1 MAEILI
7 SKFAE
12 EIGLP
17 AELLLEKLKA
27 AGIDKSG
34 QSDSLSQKDKMKLLD
49 FLRGGSSTSSTVKKV
64 PKKKMTEIKKVS
76 NLGKTRTIEIKVKT
90 KKTIPQKIINDG
102 AKKQVELPKPQN
114 KTLNTPKVLESDKT
128 TKRNIE
134 QKNQVESEITS
145 VNEFK
150 KKSFETENKNSAVG
164 DKLQKVTKKSDE
176 KKNEKDFTNSPAK
189 KKEHLDFIKKKSE
202 INNSLASKDGVWKN
216 RTRIKKT
223 KPNKSESISPPPEFI
238 SKNISVPE
246 TIVVSDLAHRMS
258 VKSSEVIKVLMKLGQ
273 MATINQSIDQDTAM
287 ILVEEMGHKA
297 VVEKVED
304 PEIYLAGQIDS
315 SELKVRPPIVT
326 IMGHV
331 DHGKTSLLDYIRNTR
346 VAQGESGGITQHIG
360 AYNVDT
366 KKGEIA
372 FLDTPGHAAFSAM
385 RARGSTLTDIVIIVV
400 AADDGVKP
408 QTIESI
414 NHSRSANIP
423 IIIALNKIDKPEAN
437 VEKVKQE
444 LSNHNIVPEDW
455 GGDNIF
461 VNISAKS
468 GEGIDQL
475 LDAILLQ
482 AELLELK
489 APFECNS
496 KAIVVESRLDRGKGP
511 VATLLIKSGTL
522 KKGDSV
528 LVGHTYGKI
537 RAISDFSGKN
547 LLHATPS
554 KAVEIQGLSD
564 TPNAGDELIVLD
576 DEKKIREI
584 ALFRQGKFREGRLN
598 KSTSSEKNSIFTDS
612 VDSDRKILPII
623 IKSDVQGSYEGLV
636 SALGKLDDESVGIN
650 VIHTAVGGVTD
661 SDVNLA
667 IAANAIIV
675 GFNTRADVSAK
686 KLIASNNINFK
697 AYNIIY
703 HVIDDIKALMEGLL
717 SPDIQ
722 EKILGS
728 VEVRKTYKV
737 SKIGVIAGCYVTDGI
752 VKRNSSIRVL
762 RDNIVIHD
770 GVLDSLKRF
779 KDDAKEVKVGFEC
792 GLSIKNYNDIK
803 EGDIL
808 EVYESV
814 SVARTLGASWKF
826 S

>member
-1 MAEILI
+1 MPEILI
-7 SKFAE
+7 SKFAK

-27 AGIDKSG
+27 AGINKSG

-49 FLRGGSSTSSTVKKV
+49 FLRGASSKGSSTTKV
-64 PKKKMTEIKKVS
+64 PKKKTTEIKKIS

-90 KKTIPQKIINDG
+90 KKSIPKKIIKENVSSDDLVTESKVTAKI
-102 AKKQVELPKPQN
+102 AKKTPKPSIASKQN
-114 KTLNTPKVLESDKT
+114 L
-128 TKRNIE
+128 E
-134 QKNQVESEITS
+134 QKNQVESEISS

-150 KKSFETENKNSAVG
+150 KKSLESEKKNLTTDFKQ
-164 DKLQKVTKKSDE
+164 DKVAKKIDD
-176 KKNEKDFTNSPAK
+176 KKNEKDFSSSPAK
-189 KKEHLDFIKKKSE
+189 KKEQLDFIKKKSE
-202 INNSLASKDGVWKN
+202 INKTLATRDGVWKN
-216 RTRIKKT
+216 RNRFKKT
-223 KPNKSESISPPPEFI
+223 KSVDKSESSQITPEFI
-238 SKNISVPE
+238 AKTISVPE

-273 MATINQSIDQDTAM
+273 MVTINQSIDQDTAM

-297 VVEKVED
+297 IVEKVED
-304 PEIYLAGQIDS
+304 PEVYLSGQIDS

-331 DHGKTSLLDYIRNTR
+331 DHGKTTLLDFIRNTR

-408 QTIESI
+408 QTVESI
-414 NHSRSANIP
+414 NHSKSANIP
-423 IIIALNKIDKPEAN
+423 IIIAVNKIDKPEAN

-455 GGDNIF
+455 GGENIF

-475 LDAILLQ
+475 LDAVLLQ

-489 APFECNS
+489 APFDCNS

-528 LVGHTYGKI
+528 LVGHTFGKI
-537 RAISDFSGKN
+537 RSISDFSGKN
-547 LLHATPS
+547 LSQATPS
-554 KAVEIQGLSD
+554 KAVEIQGLND
-564 TPNAGDELIVLD
+564 TPNAGDEMIVLD

-636 SALGKLDDESVGIN
+636 SALGKLDD
-650 VIHTAVGGVTD
+650 
-661 SDVNLA
+661 
-667 IAANAIIV
+667 
-675 GFNTRADVSAK
+675 
-686 KLIASNNINFK
+686 
-697 AYNIIY
+697 
-703 HVIDDIKALMEGLL
+703 
-717 SPDIQ
+717 
-722 EKILGS
+722 
-728 VEVRKTYKV
+728 
-737 SKIGVIAGCYVTDGI
+737 
-752 VKRNSSIRVL
+752 
-762 RDNIVIHD
+762 
-770 GVLDSLKRF
+770 
-779 KDDAKEVKVGFEC
+779 
-792 GLSIKNYNDIK
+792 
-803 EGDIL
+803 
-808 EVYESV
+808 
-814 SVARTLGASWKF
+814 
-826 S
+826 

>member
-814 SVARTLGASWKF
+814 SVARTLGAS
-826 S
+826 

>member
-1 MAEILI
+1 MPEILI
-7 SKFAE
+7 SKFAQ

-17 AELLLEKLKA
+17 AELLLEKLKS
-27 AGIDKSG
+27 AGIKKSG
-34 QSDSLSQKDKMKLLD
+34 HSDSLSQKDKMKLLN
-49 FLRGGSSTSSTVKKV
+49 FLRGSTSKGVSTNNL

-76 NLGKTRTIEIKVKT
+76 NVGKTRTIEIKVKT
-90 KKTIPQKIINDG
+90 KKSIP
-102 AKKQVELPKPQN
+102 KKTTEDFVKKSSELQEKPSKSFVSKKTVELHKAAVQN
-114 KTLNTPKVLESDKT
+114 L
-128 TKRNIE
+128 E
-134 QKNQVESEITS
+134 QKNQVESEITT

-150 KKSFETENKNSAVG
+150 KKSFESDKKNIPVV
-164 DKLQKVTKKSDE
+164 DKQQKITKKLDE
-176 KKNEKDFTNSPAK
+176 KKDDKDFTNSPAK
-189 KKEHLDFIKKKSE
+189 KKEQLDFIKKKSE
-202 INNSLASKDGVWKN
+202 INRTLATKPGVWKS

-223 KPNKSESISPPPEFI
+223 KFNKTESVNSTPEFI

-304 PEIYLAGQIDS
+304 PEIYLSGQIDS

-331 DHGKTSLLDYIRNTR
+331 DHGKTTLLDYIRNTR

-360 AYNVDT
+360 AYNVNT

-385 RARGSTLTDIVIIVV
+385 RARGSTITDIVILVV

-414 NHSRSANIP
+414 NHSKAAKIP
-423 IIIALNKIDKPEAN
+423 IIIAVNKIDKPEAN
-437 VEKVKQE
+437 IEKVKQE
-444 LSNHNIVPEDW
+444 LSNHSIVPEDW

-468 GEGIDQL
+468 GEGVDQL

-482 AELLELK
+482 AELLELN
-489 APFECNS
+489 APFDCNS

-528 LVGHTYGKI
+528 LVGNTFGKI

-547 LLHATPS
+547 LMQATPS
-554 KAVEIQGLSD
+554 KAVEIQGLND
-564 TPNAGDELIVLD
+564 TPNAGDEMVVLD

-584 ALFRQGKFREGRLN
+584 ALFRQGKYREGRLN
-598 KSTSSEKNSIFTDS
+598 KSTSSEKNSVFTDS
-612 VDSDRKILPII
+612 IDGDRKILPII
-623 IKSDVQGSYEGLV
+623 IKSDVQGSYEGLI
-636 SALGKLDDESVGIN
+636 SALDKLNDESVGIN
-650 VIHTAVGGVTD
+650 IIHSAVGGVTD

-703 HVIDDIKALMEGLL
+703 NVIDDVRALMEGLL
-717 SPDIQ
+717 SPDIK
-722 EKILGS
+722 ENILGN

-737 SKIGVIAGCYVTDGI
+737 SKVGVIAGCYVTDGI

-762 RDNIVIHD
+762 RDNIVLHD
-770 GVLDSLKRF
+770 GLLDSLKRF
-779 KDDAKEVKVGFEC
+779 KDDAKEVKAGFEC

-803 EGDIL
+803 EGDVL

-814 SVARTLGASWKF
+814 SVARTLGAG
-826 S
+826 

>member
-1 MAEILI
+1 MI
-7 SKFAE
+7 
-12 EIGLP
+12 
-17 AELLLEKLKA
+17 
-27 AGIDKSG
+27 
-34 QSDSLSQKDKMKLLD
+34 
-49 FLRGGSSTSSTVKKV
+49 
-64 PKKKMTEIKKVS
+64 
-76 NLGKTRTIEIKVKT
+76 
-90 KKTIPQKIINDG
+90 
-102 AKKQVELPKPQN
+102 KKQVESSKPQ
-114 KTLNTPKVLESDKT
+114 KKILDTPKKTVESAKT
-128 TKRNIE
+128 TKQNLE
-134 QKNQVESEITS
+134 QKTQVESEITS

-150 KKSFETENKNSAVG
+150 KKSFETDKKNIAVE
-164 DKLQKVTKKSDE
+164 DKQQKITKKLDE

-202 INNSLASKDGVWKN
+202 INNSFASKGGVWKS
-216 RTRIKKT
+216 RTKIKKT

-331 DHGKTSLLDYIRNTR
+331 DHGKTTLLDYIRDTR

-468 GEGIDQL
+468 GEGVDQL

-554 KAVEIQGLSD
+554 KAVEIQGLND

-612 VDSDRKILPII
+612 VDGDRKILPII
-623 IKSDVQGSYEGLV
+623 IKSDVQGSYEGLI

-703 HVIDDIKALMEGLL
+703 NVIDDIKALMEGLL

-770 GVLDSLKRF
+770 GLLDSLKRF
-779 KDDAKEVKVGFEC
+779 KDDAKEVKAGFEC
-792 GLSIKNYNDIK
+792 GLVNKK
-803 EGDIL
+803 L
-808 EVYESV
+808 
-814 SVARTLGASWKF
+814 
-826 S
+826 

>member
-49 FLRGGSSTSSTVKKV
+49 FLRGGSSTSSSAKKV

-90 KKTIPQKIINDG
+90 KKTIPQKIIKDS
-102 AKKQVELPKPQN
+102 AKKQVESSKPQ
-114 KTLNTPKVLESDKT
+114 KKILDTPKALESAKT
-128 TKRNIE
+128 TKQNLE
-134 QKNQVESEITS
+134 QKTQVESEITS

-150 KKSFETENKNSAVG
+150 KKSFETDKKNIAVE
-164 DKLQKVTKKSDE
+164 DKQQKVTKKLDE

-202 INNSLASKDGVWKN
+202 INNSFASKGGVWKS

-315 SELKVRPPIVT
+315 SELKIRPPIVT

-331 DHGKTSLLDYIRNTR
+331 DHGKTTLLDYIRDTR

-468 GEGIDQL
+468 GEGVDQL

-554 KAVEIQGLSD
+554 KAVEIQGLND

-612 VDSDRKILPII
+612 VDGDRKILPII

-703 HVIDDIKALMEGLL
+703 NVIDDIKALMEGLL

-770 GVLDSLKRF
+770 GLLDSLKRF
-779 KDDAKEVKVGFEC
+779 KDDAKEVKAGFEC

-814 SVARTLGASWKF
+814 SVARTLGAS
-826 S
+826 

>member
-1 MAEILI
+1 MPEIII

-34 QSDSLSQKDKMKLLD
+34 HNDSLSQKDKMKLLD
-49 FLRGGSSTSSTVKKV
+49 FLRGSSKTSSVNKV
-64 PKKKMTEIKKVS
+64 PKKKTTEIKKVS
-76 NLGKTRTIEIKVKT
+76 NLGRTRTIEIKVKT
-90 KKTIPQKIINDG
+90 KKSIPKKVTNDIV
-102 AKKQVELPKPQN
+102 ATDAESPMSKKASLVP
-114 KTLNTPKVLESDKT
+114 NTVDKT
-128 TKRNIE
+128 SKSSKQNLE
-134 QKNQVESEITS
+134 QKTKVESEITS

-150 KKSFETENKNSAVG
+150 KKSFESDKKNTVVEV
-164 DKLQKVTKKSDE
+164 KPQKVIKNSDE
-176 KKNEKDFTNSPAK
+176 KKNENSYTNSPAK
-189 KKEHLDFIKKKSE
+189 KKEQLDFIKKKSE
-202 INNSLASKDGVWKN
+202 INKSLATKNGLWKN
-216 RTRIKKT
+216 RSRTKKIKSV
-223 KPNKSESISPPPEFI
+223 KSESVNPTPEFI

-246 TIVVSDLAHRMS
+246 TIIVSDLAHRMS

-273 MATINQSIDQDTAM
+273 MATINQSIDQETAM

-304 PEIYLAGQIDS
+304 PEIYLSGQIDS
-315 SELKVRPPIVT
+315 SELKLRPPIVT

-331 DHGKTSLLDYIRNTR
+331 DHGKTTLLDYIRNTR

-360 AYNVDT
+360 AYNVNT

-385 RARGSTLTDIVIIVV
+385 RARGSTLTDIVILVV

-414 NHSRSANIP
+414 NHSKSANIP
-423 IIIALNKIDKPEAN
+423 IIIAVNKIDKPEAN
-437 VEKVKQE
+437 IEKVKQE
-444 LSNHNIVPEDW
+444 LSNHSIVPEDW

-468 GEGIDQL
+468 GEGVDQL

-489 APFECNS
+489 APLDCNS

-528 LVGHTYGKI
+528 LVGHTFGKI
-537 RAISDFSGKN
+537 RAISDFSGKS
-547 LLHATPS
+547 LAQATPS

-564 TPNAGDELIVLD
+564 TPNAGDEMIVLD

-598 KSTSSEKNSIFTDS
+598 KSTLSEKNSVFTDS
-612 VDSDRKILPII
+612 VDGDRKILPII
-623 IKSDVQGSYEGLV
+623 IKSDVQGSYEGLI
-636 SALGKLDDESVGIN
+636 SALGKLNDESVGIN
-650 VIHTAVGGVTD
+650 IIHSAVGGVTD

-703 HVIDDIKALMEGLL
+703 NVIDDVRALMEGLL
-717 SPDIQ
+717 SPDIK
-722 EKILGS
+722 ENILGG

-737 SKIGVIAGCYVTDGI
+737 SKVGVIAGCYVTDGI
-752 VKRNSSIRVL
+752 VKRNSKIRVI
-762 RDNIVIHD
+762 RDNIVLHD
-770 GVLDSLKRF
+770 GLLDSLKRF
-779 KDDAKEVKVGFEC
+779 KDDAKEVKAGFEC
-792 GLSIKNYNDIK
+792 GLSIKNFNDIM
-803 EGDIL
+803 EGDTL
-808 EVYESV
+808 EIYESI
-814 SVARTLGASWKF
+814 SIARTLGAS
-826 S
+826 

>member
-1 MAEILI
+1 MSEILI
-7 SKFAE
+7 SKFAD

-27 AGIDKSG
+27 AGINKSG
-34 QSDSLSQKDKMKLLD
+34 QNDSLSQKDKMKLLD
-49 FLRGGSSTSSTVKKV
+49 FLRGSTPKSTTAVKV

-76 NLGKTRTIEIKVKT
+76 NLGKTRTIEIKVKSKKRIPQNIIKDNNSNNLT
-90 KKTIPQKIINDG
+90 PDSNITSKMPKKTVKSSSTI
-102 AKKQVELPKPQN
+102 KQNL
-114 KTLNTPKVLESDKT
+114 
-128 TKRNIE
+128 E
-134 QKNQVESEITS
+134 QKNQVESEISS

-150 KKSFETENKNSAVG
+150 KKSLESEKKNLVTELKQ
-164 DKLQKVTKKSDE
+164 DKVVKKTDE
-176 KKNEKDFTNSPAK
+176 KKNEKDFTKSPTK
-189 KKEHLDFIKKKSE
+189 KKEQLDFLKKKTE
-202 INNSLASKDGVWKN
+202 INKSLATRDGVWKN
-216 RTRIKKT
+216 RNRLKKT
-223 KPNKSESISPPPEFI
+223 KSIDKSESTQITPEFI
-238 SKNISVPE
+238 AKTISVPE
-246 TIVVSDLAHRMS
+246 TIVVSDLAHKMS

-297 VVEKVED
+297 VIEKVED
-304 PEIYLAGQIDS
+304 PEVYLSGQIDS

-331 DHGKTSLLDYIRNTR
+331 DHGKTTLLDYIRNTR

-385 RARGSTLTDIVIIVV
+385 RARGSTLTDIVILVV

-414 NHSRSANIP
+414 NHSKSANIP
-423 IIIALNKIDKPEAN
+423 IIIAVNKIDKPEAN
-437 VEKVKQE
+437 AEKVKQE

-468 GEGIDQL
+468 GEGVDQL

-489 APFECNS
+489 APYDCNS

-528 LVGHTYGKI
+528 LVGHTFGKI

-547 LLHATPS
+547 LVQATPS

-564 TPNAGDELIVLD
+564 TPNAGDEMVVLD

-584 ALFRQGKFREGRLN
+584 ALFRQGKFREGRLS
-598 KSTSSEKNSIFTDS
+598 KSTSSEKNSVFTDS
-612 VDSDRKILPII
+612 IDGERKVLPII
-623 IKSDVQGSYEGLV
+623 IKSDVQGSYEGLI
-636 SALGKLDDESVGIN
+636 SALAKLNDESVGIN
-650 VIHTAVGGVTD
+650 VIHSAVGGVTD

-703 HVIDDIKALMEGLL
+703 NVIDDVKALMEGLL
-717 SPDIQ
+717 SPDIK
-722 EKILGS
+722 ENILGS

-737 SKIGVIAGCYVTDGI
+737 SKIGVIAGCYVTEGL

-762 RDNIVIHD
+762 RDNIVLHD

-779 KDDAKEVKVGFEC
+779 KDDAKEVKSGFEC

-814 SVARTLGASWKF
+814 SVARTLSGS
-826 S
+826 

>member
-27 AGIDKSG
+27 AGIEKTG
-34 QSDSLSQKDKMKLLD
+34 HNDSLSQKDKMKLLE
-49 FLRGGSSTSSTVKKV
+49 FLRGSSSKATSKNKI
-64 PKKKMTEIKKVS
+64 PKKKTTELKKVS

-90 KKTIPQKIINDG
+90 KKRIPKKIINDD
-102 AKKQVELPKPQN
+102 
-114 KTLNTPKVLESDKT
+114 DKT
-128 TKRNIE
+128 QSKLSESRNNTSSIPIDIKSPKISKQNLE
-134 QKNQVESEITS
+134 QKTKVESEITS

-150 KKSFETENKNSAVG
+150 KKSFENDKKNVAVE
-164 DKLQKVTKKSDE
+164 DKQQKVTKKSDE
-176 KKNEKDFTNSPAK
+176 KKNEKDYSNSPAK

-202 INNSLASKDGVWKN
+202 INKTLATKEGVWKN
-216 RTRIKKT
+216 RTRIKKI
-223 KPNKSESISPPPEFI
+223 KNNKSDSINTTPEFI

-297 VVEKVED
+297 VIEKVED
-304 PEIYLAGQIDS
+304 PEIYLSGQIDS

-331 DHGKTSLLDYIRNTR
+331 DHGKTTLLDYIRNTR

-360 AYNVDT
+360 AYNVNT

-385 RARGSTLTDIVIIVV
+385 RARGSTLTDIVILVV

-414 NHSRSANIP
+414 NHSKSANIP
-423 IIIALNKIDKPEAN
+423 IIIAVNKIDKPESN

-444 LSNHNIVPEDW
+444 LSNYSIVPEDW

-468 GEGIDQL
+468 GEGVDQL

-489 APFECNS
+489 APYDCNS

-528 LVGHTYGKI
+528 LVGHTFGKI

-547 LLHATPS
+547 ILQATPS

-564 TPNAGDELIVLD
+564 TANAGDEMIVLD

-598 KSTSSEKNSIFTDS
+598 KSTSSEKNSVFTDAL
-612 VDSDRKILPII
+612 DGDRKILPII
-623 IKSDVQGSYEGLV
+623 IKSDVQGSYEGLI
-636 SALGKLDDESVGIN
+636 SALDKLNDESVGIN
-650 VIHTAVGGVTD
+650 VIHSAVGGVTD

-667 IAANAIIV
+667 IAANAIII

-703 HVIDDIKALMEGLL
+703 NVIDDVKALMEGLL
-717 SPDIQ
+717 APDIK

-728 VEVRKTYKV
+728 VEVRKIYKV
-737 SKIGVIAGCYVTDGI
+737 SKVGVIAGCYVTDGI
-752 VKRNSSIRVL
+752 VKRNSNIRVI
-762 RDNIVIHD
+762 RDNIVLHD
-770 GVLDSLKRF
+770 GLLDSLKRF
-779 KDDAKEVKVGFEC
+779 KDDAKEVKAGFEC

-803 EGDIL
+803 DGDVL
-808 EVYESV
+808 EIYESV
-814 SVARTLGASWKF
+814 SVARTLGAN
-826 S
+826 

>member
-49 FLRGGSSTSSTVKKV
+49 FLRGGSSTSSSAKKA

-90 KKTIPQKIINDG
+90 KKTIPQKIIKDSV
-102 AKKQVELPKPQN
+102 KKQVESSKPQ
-114 KTLNTPKVLESDKT
+114 KKILDTPKAIESAKT
-128 TKRNIE
+128 TKQNLE
-134 QKNQVESEITS
+134 QKTRVESEITS

-150 KKSFETENKNSAVG
+150 KKSFETDKKNIAVE
-164 DKLQKVTKKSDE
+164 DKQQKVTKKLDE

-202 INNSLASKDGVWKN
+202 INNSFASKGGVWKS
-216 RTRIKKT
+216 RTKIKKT

-238 SKNISVPE
+238 SKSISVPE

-273 MATINQSIDQDTAM
+273 MATINQSLDPDTAM

-315 SELKVRPPIVT
+315 SELKIRPPIVT

-331 DHGKTSLLDYIRNTR
+331 DHGKTTLLDYIRDTR

-468 GEGIDQL
+468 GEGVDQL

-547 LLHATPS
+547 LVHATPS
-554 KAVEIQGLSD
+554 KAVEIQGLND

-612 VDSDRKILPII
+612 VDGDRKILPII

-703 HVIDDIKALMEGLL
+703 NVIDDIKALMEGLL

-722 EKILGS
+722 EKILGG

-752 VKRNSSIRVL
+752 IKRNSSIRVL

-770 GVLDSLKRF
+770 GLLDSLKRF
-779 KDDAKEVKVGFEC
+779 KDDAKEVKASFEC

-814 SVARTLGASWKF
+814 SVARTLGAS
-826 S
+826 